1 MLSINAVSV
10 SYNKKIALNPVS
22 FSAKE
27 GEILG
32 FIGADGSGKSSLLH
46 AIAGI
51 ITFKGEVVYKE
62 FSFKNQKES
71 EAIKGEIGL
80 MPQGLGLILYD
91 SLSIEEHLEFFS
103 DVWGLKQDD
112 DYKTY
117 KNRLLHMAGLV
128 GLKKRLAGN
137 LSGGM
142 RQKLSLICTLLHK
155 PKLLL
160 LDEPTTGVD
169 PLSRVELW
177 EILHDIVKNEN
188 ILCIVSTAYMDE
200 AAKMD
205 AVMLFNEGD
214 VIAQGKADILIDS
227 MRPYTYE
234 ESSQVLPDVISVAG
248 YSYSLNPLSLQNKE
262 PTLEALFFVDFL
274 KQKRTLPSIDIKTK
288 ELNHNGDLP
297 VMQAEGL
304 TKRFGDF
311 VANESVSMAIK
322 KGEIVGLLGPN
333 GAGKTTF
340 LKMLLG
346 LLPIDDGEL
355 NLLGETIKS
364 REDRRKLKSQIG
376 YVSQRFSLY
385 KKMTLRENLLYFAK
399 MHQIEKEKTKSLI
412 DEYATALGF
421 KEYLDKFSTE
431 LPLGINQRLSVAVA
445 LMHEPVIL
453 FLDEPTSGVDTVTR
467 AVFWEIMY
475 KLKTRWNISILITTH
490 YMSEASYCDRVVLLK
505 DGKKVADDSVKALY
519 SSHSEAE
526 TFEDIFMSYCREPN
540 NVGGV

>member
-1 MLSINAVSV
+1 MLSINEVSV
-10 SYNKKIALNPVS
+10 HYKNKIALHPVS

-32 FIGADGSGKSSLLH
+32 FIGADGSGKSSLMH

-51 ITFKGEVVYKE
+51 VAFNGEIIFKD
-62 FSFKNQKES
+62 FSFKSQKES
-71 EAIKGEIGL
+71 EKMKGEVGL
-80 MPQGLGLILYD
+80 MPQGLGLMLYD

-103 DVWGLKQDD
+103 DVWGLKQDEN
-112 DYKTY
+112 YKIY
-117 KNRLLHMAGLV
+117 KKRLLHMAGLL
-128 GLKKRLAGN
+128 GFEKRLAGN

-177 EILHDIVKNEN
+177 EILYDIVKNEN
-188 ILCIVSTAYMDE
+188 IICIVSTAYMDE

-205 AVMLFNEGD
+205 GVMLFNEGD
-214 VIAQGKADILIDS
+214 VIAQGKADVLIDS
-227 MRPYTYE
+227 MRTYTYE
-234 ESSQVLPDVISVAG
+234 ESSEPLPDIISVAG
-248 YSYSLNPLSLQNKE
+248 FSYSLKPLSLQKKE

-274 KQKRTLPSIDIKTK
+274 KQNKILPTVDIKEK
-288 ELNHNGDLP
+288 ELNHNGDMP
-297 VMQAEGL
+297 VMQAKNL

-311 VANESVSMAIK
+311 VANESVSMVLK
-322 KGEIVGLLGPN
+322 KGEIIGLLGPN

-346 LLPIDDGEL
+346 LIPIDDGEL
-355 NLLGETIKS
+355 KLLGNTIKS

-376 YVSQRFSLY
+376 YVSQHFSLY

-399 MHQIEKEKTKSLI
+399 MHQIENKKTNLLI

-421 KEYLDKFSTE
+421 ERYLDKFSTE
-431 LPLGINQRLSVAVA
+431 LPLGINQRLSVAAA
-445 LMHEPVIL
+445 LLHEPVIL

-467 AVFWEIMY
+467 AVFWEIMH
-475 KLKTRWNISILITTH
+475 KLKVYWNISILITTH

-505 DGKKVADDSVKALY
+505 DGKKVADDSLEALY
-519 SSHSEAE
+519 ASHSNAK
-526 TFEDIFMSYCREPN
+526 TFEDIFMSYCRESN
-540 NVGGV
+540 NEGDI